1 MKAFP
6 SNVSV
11 TVINRRQYDK
21 NLSNDLNKVFQILF
35 FSMSIYCLFKIWD
48 DSQEYLRTQLFRNQI
63 QHRIIDSTD
72 KYFVFNKPDLLES
85 LIKDSI
91 NKWREQKGLA

>member
-1 MKAFP
+1 MYVKA
-6 SNVSV
+6 
-11 TVINRRQYDK
+11 
-21 NLSNDLNKVFQILF
+21 
-35 FSMSIYCLFKIWD
+35 WD
-48 DSQEYLRTQLFRNQI
+48 DSQEYLRTNLFRNQI

-85 LIKDSI
+85 LLEDSI

>member
-11 TVINRRQYDK
+11 TIINRRQYDK
-21 NLSNDLNKVFQILF
+21 NLSNDLNKVFISFLLNSF
-35 FSMSIYCLFKIWD
+35 YCIFKIWD
-48 DSQEYLRTQLFRNQI
+48 DSQEYLRIHLFRNQI

-72 KYFVFNKPDLLES
+72 KYFIFNKPDLLES

-91 NKWREQKGLA
+91 NKWRQQKGLA